1 MRIETF
7 FHMLCSKEDNHETTL
22 SDLCRSLSFAGPDE
36 ISEVDNLREGIEALC
51 DLVAGSRPV
60 RFFFQSL
67 FLSTF
72 HTKPSITGTR
82 TSCNSMFESSLDCIS

>member
-60 RFFFQSL
+60 RFS
-67 FLSTF
+67 FLPYIKNIHKHIPF
-72 HTKPSITGTR
+72 R
-82 TSCNSMFESSLDCIS
+82 NSYFLQCDV

>member
-60 RFFFQSL
+60 RFFFSIVV
-67 FLSTF
+67 FINISHKTF
-72 HTKPSITGTR
+72 HHR
-82 TSCNSMFESSLDCIS
+82 NSYFLQFDV